1 MSPPAV
7 TPPVTRTRPSAKLIA
22 AAFARAMDIAAADV
36 TDPLDKISAAETG
49 PAALAPTMSIRP
61 SGSRAAEEPHRTS
74 PANSGAGA
82 PGAAISIQAE
92 GTSKPRTARL
102 NKPVRDFI
110 ENPFR
115 SQTLVPGN
123 AK

>member
-1 MSPPAV
+1 
-7 TPPVTRTRPSAKLIA
+7 
-22 AAFARAMDIAAADV
+22 MDIAAADV
-36 TDPLDKISAAETG
+36 IDPLDKISAAETG
-49 PAALAPTMSIRP
+49 PAASAPPTMSIRP

-92 GTSKPRTARL
+92 GTTKARTARL
-102 NKPVRDFI
+102 NKPVRNFI
-110 ENPFR
+110 ETPFH

-123 AK
+123 AKWPSRLVRRFVTVSTPPPGCRDKS